1 MIETKFI
8 KAQDFMKF
16 LGISSATFYRGM
28 KSNQYPFN
36 CHVRF
41 RPHGNIYFPKAILTD
56 LTKKTVKAVEVQN
69 DSHHY

>member
-1 MIETKFI
+1 MNEIQFV
-8 KAQDFMKF
+8 KARDFMKI

-41 RPHGNIYFPKAILTD
+41 RPHGNIYFPKAILTE
-56 LTKKTVKAVEVQN
+56 LTTKTLKTGGAE
-69 DSHHY
+69 